1 MPLWKPTHYSD
12 APNKVLQSYEYRTL
26 DDILQVDASKK
37 FVATGILVFDF
48 ELFIGVLFTSFP
60 HLRVGSQVV
69 RVQLH
74 GAPASSQGYK
84 QTELFLAQ

>member
-37 FVATGILVFDF
+37 FVAIGILVFDF

-60 HLRVGSQVV
+60 HLTVWSQVV
-69 RVQLH
+69 RVQLRE
-74 GAPASSQGYK
+74 APASSQG
-84 QTELFLAQ
+84 